1 MLILIISLDPT
12 IKKNNIKI
20 IKRIHDARKKIHI
33 VMPIIETIENE
44 QLQNNIYSELEFVRS
59 KLEANGLQDG
69 VFGVGPDFKTAFER
83 LYSNGKPES
92 RRLLHLELL
101 GDSYELMLQGC
112 FANTVL
118 STPIRV
124 FDYPDVLK
132 FFAQYEKEFFASVKI
147 VEKDDLLP
155 ESKVQRSADEK
166 HTKCLAHSK
175 NIPESDLV
183 LKFFF
188 IKDQSRANLP
198 MFTASKDRPKKLNV
212 APKESYR
219 IYPPSVS
226 EQFGDGVVIEV
237 STDAYDSTSLRYKNY
252 RHVVLFYADNLNA
265 LLKELVIPQDLE
277 QFPVLV
283 LISNDNGDSASLQVE
298 AGALG
303 YSTLLITLNQSKE
316 TLLAEIIKLEWIQAL
331 LGGYDGYDYELVDG
345 CVPIGLAV
353 SLTSVLNPS
362 SSQVN
367 LVPVPQNFSS
377 PAPVTATPHCRY
389 PIFGI

>member
-1 MLILIISLDPT
+1 M
-12 IKKNNIKI
+12 
-20 IKRIHDARKKIHI
+20 HI
-33 VMPIIETIENE
+33 VLPVAETNENE
-44 QLQNNIYSELEFVRS
+44 QLQGKIYPELEFVRS
-59 KLEANGLQDG
+59 KLEANGSRHG
-69 VFGVGPDFKTAFER
+69 VFGVGPDFKTAFEQ
-83 LYSNGKPES
+83 LYSNDKPECK
-92 RRLLHLELL
+92 RLLCLELL
-101 GDSYELMLQGC
+101 GDSYELMRQGC

-118 STPIRV
+118 STPNV
-124 FDYPDVLK
+124 FDYPYVLK
-132 FFAQYEKEFFASVKI
+132 FFERYEKEFFASVKI

-345 CVPIGLAV
+345 CVPVGLAV

-367 LVPVPQNFSS
+367 LVPVPQNSS
-377 PAPVTATPHCRY
+377 SSVSITSTPAL
-389 PIFGI
+389 